1 MSKFFQ
7 NSLLQ
12 QKTRYQLLATVIGER
27 QFILFLLQGNKA
39 SNFAVNIITFGHG
52 VGVGWLSPTL
62 TKIQHPDSPLE
73 FKVNLAEI
81 SWLGSMLG
89 LGSLCGNLTIAFLI
103 ERAGR
108 KFCLYL
114 IAVPNA
120 ILWVLIY
127 CASNVYFLYAAR
139 FLCGFT
145 GGAGY
150 VVVPIFISEVADSRF
165 VCFRENKMHQQIFTF
180 SSHRIR
186 GALTSMV
193 MLSVDLGILAGYIV
207 STYLSYHVVPF
218 LGIIFPVAFFIANL
232 MLPETAPYL
241 LKRSQLS
248 AAENSY
254 KYYRNQRDA
263 ASEQSSKENFEELR
277 TAVLA
282 QQTKNSSPMSYK
294 DLITKPALKGFAAS
308 CVLSL
313 GYQFSG
319 VFSFINYM
327 SDIFKASGSIVDV
340 NTGTIIIGI
349 VQIVGVYT
357 STIFVDIVGR
367 RLLMLISTF
376 GVGIGC
382 IAFGCFTYFAQS
394 HDLSNYNWLPL
405 VLMIFICYVGNIGLI
420 GIFFLVLVELFPV
433 KIRSLATSISVIFLS
448 ILVFGTLKLFP
459 LMMHYWGISITMWF
473 SAGSALLTF
482 LYFWLFLQETK
493 GKSMIED

>member
-1 MSKFFQ
+1 MTKLFQ

-12 QKTRYQLLATVIGER
+12 QKTRYQLLATVI
-27 QFILFLLQGNKA
+27 
-39 SNFAVNIITFGHG
+39 VNIITFGHG
-52 VGVGWLSPTL
+52 IGVGWLSPTL
-62 TKIQHPDSPLE
+62 TKIQRPDSPLE
-73 FKVNLAEI
+73 FTVNLAEI

-89 LGSLCGNLTIAFLI
+89 LGSLCGNLTIALLI

-114 IAVPNA
+114 IAVPYA
-120 ILWVLIY
+120 CLWVLIY

-150 VVVPIFISEVADSRF
+150 VVVPIFISEVADSG
-165 VCFRENKMHQQIFTF
+165 
-180 SSHRIR
+180 IR

-193 MLSVDLGILAGYIV
+193 MLSVDLGILAGYIL
-207 STYLSYHVVPF
+207 STYLAYHIVPF
-218 LGIIFPVAFFIANL
+218 LGIIFPVSYFIANL
-232 MLPETAPYL
+232 LLPETAPYL
-241 LKRSQLS
+241 LKRSQLN

-254 KYYRNQRDA
+254 RYYRNQRDA
-263 ASEQSSKENFEELR
+263 RSEQSSKQDFEELR

-282 QQTKNSSPMSYK
+282 QQMKNSSPLSYK

-308 CVLSL
+308 CVLNL

-340 NTGTIIIGI
+340 NTATIIIGI

-367 RLLMLISTF
+367 RLLMLLSTF

-382 IAFGCFTYFAQS
+382 IAFGCFTYFAQF
-394 HDLSNYNWLPL
+394 HDLSDYNWLPL
-405 VLMIFICYVGNIGLI
+405 VLMIFICYVANIGLI

-448 ILVFGTLKLFP
+448 LLVFGTLKLFP
-459 LMMHYWGISITMWF
+459 LMLHYWGISLTMWF